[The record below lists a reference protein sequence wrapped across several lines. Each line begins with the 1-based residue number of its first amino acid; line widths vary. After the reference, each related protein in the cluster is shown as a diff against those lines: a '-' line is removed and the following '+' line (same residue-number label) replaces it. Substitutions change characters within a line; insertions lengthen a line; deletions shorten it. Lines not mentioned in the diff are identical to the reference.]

1 MAELDASGIALAP
14 GFLTVNWSDADVV
27 LANALVLRARLV
39 LVRGIDR
46 VGCFEHLVWPSNDR
60 CTGPG
65 RYDSDSCWI
74 RRLLQYLCRFYS
86 MRGGLTAPI
95 LGTCGG

>member
-1 MAELDASGIALAP
+1 M
-14 GFLTVNWSDADVV
+14 

-60 CTGPG
+60 CTALRSTWLAHKLASFTMYNRLESSLPSLACGPE
-65 RYDSDSCWI
+65 
-74 RRLLQYLCRFYS
+74 RLPGSRFVYT
-86 MRGGLTAPI
+86 GY
-95 LGTCGG
+95 